1 MFRIWVICLALW
13 GCSHGIVPPG
23 ELGIEFTGQWKDAP
37 AMRVGNADKNHLFL
51 IRLTGFVPRKA
62 EHVVIRN
69 EWGRHMVS
77 IPIKWFDVMQTAPQ
91 RKYGTNW
98 IVNVQTYH
106 EVMRQKADNMTDE
119 DVSETWKRTADGV
132 YPGGVEGAFIVLR
145 AEVHTQDEKVL
156 ASRIYR
162 VTMECVSCGV

>member
-1 MFRIWVICLALW
+1 MFRIWMICLALW
-13 GCSHGIVPPG
+13 SCSHGIVPPG
-23 ELGIEFTGQWKDAP
+23 ELGIEFTGQWQDAP

-51 IRLTGFVPRKA
+51 IRLTGFVPREA

-69 EWGRHMVS
+69 EWGEHMVS
-77 IPIKWFDVMQTAPQ
+77 IPIKWFDVMQTSPQ
-91 RKYGTNW
+91 RKYGANW

-106 EVMRQKADNMTDE
+106 EIVSQQADNLEPTDNI
-119 DVSETWKRTADGV
+119 SGTWDSATHV
-132 YPGGVEGAFIVLR
+132 VLR